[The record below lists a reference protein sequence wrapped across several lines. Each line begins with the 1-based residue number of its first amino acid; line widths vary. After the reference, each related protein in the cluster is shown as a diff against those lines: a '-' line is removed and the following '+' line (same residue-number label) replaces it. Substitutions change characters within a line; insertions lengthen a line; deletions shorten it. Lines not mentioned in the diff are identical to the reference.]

1 VKIQEDRNMPQDIA
15 DIIIPII
22 LEFAFVLN
30 ANGIVQDAIN
40 NTHAIVIVNA
50 CAVITVC
57 FYFIYYVN
65 LYIRGTL
72 HVVLYRNN

>member
-1 VKIQEDRNMPQDIA
+1 
-15 DIIIPII
+15 
-22 LEFAFVLN
+22 LN